1 MAEPGER
8 QEVWSDSRFERRDRL
23 ARAPEEEAAQTRFWI
38 GLGVFLAVA
47 LLYPWYAYWVQT
59 RLFAHEVPQAM
70 RDADAVFRQHDDAV
84 GRAITG
90 RAPASRRQE
99 AATRHE
105 APVRTMGAVRMR
117 SGPMV
122 IVELG
127 GRSLEDARPTIC
139 AHAARW
145 LRMPMEG
152 QVLRVQRYR
161 ADRPAISV
169 GEVRC

>member
-1 MAEPGER
+1 MAEPGEGR
-8 QEVWSDSRFERRDRL
+8 EVWGDLRFARRDRL
-23 ARAPEEEAAQTRFWI
+23 ARTPEEEAAHARFWI

-59 RLFAHEVPQAM
+59 RLFAHEVSQAM
-70 RDADAVFRQHDDAV
+70 QDAGAVFEQ
-84 GRAITG
+84 
-90 RAPASRRQE
+90 QE
-99 AATRHE
+99 AARRAGIGRVSSPRRQTAPPPYE
-105 APVRTMGAVRMR
+105 MPVRTMGAVRTR

-122 IVELG
+122 IVDLG

-145 LRMPMEG
+145 LRTPVEG

-161 ADRPAISV
+161 ADRPPISV
-169 GEVRC
+169 REVRC